1 MPQVIG
7 TNVLSLNAQ
16 RNLNSTG
23 STLATSLQRLS
34 SGLRI
39 NSAKDDAAGLAI
51 ANRMTA
57 QIRGLNQAS
66 RNAND
71 GISLAQTAEGDLA
84 AVTTGLQRIREL
96 AVQSANATNSSS
108 DRQALQAEAAQLI
121 AEIDR
126 LAVASS
132 FNGVSLLDG
141 SFTSQQ
147 FQVGANSG
155 QTINVASIAS
165 SRTSAIGQANNATV
179 TGTAVA
185 GALSTGDLT
194 VNGNAVAATS
204 RDAAAIAAAINNAA
218 SDVTAT
224 ATNTSTTT
232 FNTVSSA
239 TVQTATTL
247 DTSASAFTN
256 AVSNAANAVAEVH
269 TGSAALATALAASS
283 STYTATN
290 AFTGTTDFSAGA
302 DNVSFTV
309 TDGNG
314 GTSNIVLDADYSNQT
329 GVLAEINSDIGTGT
343 ADVTASIVGGDLV
356 FTADTSGSGRQVG
369 TSGYTSTNIA
379 DFVTGTETVD
389 GRSQYDFS
397 SQQVSFN
404 IAVDGGAAQTITL
417 NTDTTNQTGFLSAIN
432 GQLAGAVASVAAD
445 RLVFTSNNAGGTS
458 DIAISA
464 FNGDVDSGQQSIANF
479 ASGTTTTAGS
489 AAVADTFTVEFDGNQ
504 ILSVAGVAGAS
515 TTVNAAAVSAAIT
528 SFIDNDTSGNYSYT
542 GTTYGTDLVITRN
555 DGADTSLNITSNFG
569 GTAGQLNGAALQQS
583 TNGTTAG
590 EATAPTYTF
599 TIDGTTLDFTTDGA
613 NGSITGAEL
622 AGLVDALSG
631 YSSSYTGSTLT
642 ITKDDG
648 SNIVIAD
655 SGSDSDGAEGLA
667 GGAAGAGTSE
677 TLYGTV
683 SITTDN
689 GVDLVIGGTTATNAG
704 LTSGTTNASLSGTTI
719 ADTDIST
726 VSGAN
731 AAIVS
736 VDAALDTVNSSRGD
750 LGAIQSR
757 FESVVSSLSTTA
769 ENLSAARSRIQDAD
783 FASETAALT
792 KAQIL
797 QQAGISILAQA
808 NAQPQ
813 LVLSLLQ

>member
-16 RNLNSTG
+16 RNLNNTG

-51 ANRMTA
+51 SNRMTA
-57 QIRGLNQAS
+57 QIRGLNQAA

-126 LAVASS
+126 LSVASS
-132 FNGVSLLDG
+132 FNGVTLLDG

-165 SRTSAIGQANNATV
+165 SRTADLGQANTASAS
-179 TGTAVA
+179 GTAVA

-194 VNGNAVAATS
+194 INGNAVAATS

-239 TVQTATTL
+239 TVETATTL
-247 DTSASAFTN
+247 DTSASVFTS
-256 AVSNAANAVAEVH
+256 AVSNAANAVAEVQ
-269 TGSAALATALAASS
+269 TGSAALATALAADS
-283 STYTATN
+283 STYTATA
-290 AFTGTTDFSAGA
+290 AFTGTTDFTAGA

-314 GTSNIVLDADYSNQT
+314 GTSNIVLDTDYTNQT
-329 GVLAEINSDIGTGT
+329 GVLAEINSDIGAGT

-356 FTADTSGSGRQVG
+356 FTANTAGSARQIA

-397 SQQVSFN
+397 AQQVSFN
-404 IAVDGGAAQTITL
+404 VAVDGGAAQTVTL
-417 NTDTTNQTGFLSAIN
+417 NTDTTNQTGFLASIN
-432 GQLAGAVASVAAD
+432 GQLAGATATVVAD
-445 RLVFTSNNAGGTS
+445 RLVITSNNAGGTS
-458 DIAISA
+458 DVVVSA
-464 FNGDVDSGQQSIANF
+464 FDGDVDSGAQSIADF
-479 ASGTTTTAGS
+479 AAGTTTTTGA
-489 AAVADTFTVEFDGNQ
+489 AAVADTFTVELDGNQ
-504 ILSVAGVAGAS
+504 IISTAGVA
-515 TTVNAAAVSAAIT
+515 
-528 SFIDNDTSGNYSYT
+528 
-542 GTTYGTDLVITRN
+542 
-555 DGADTSLNITSNFG
+555 
-569 GTAGQLNGAALQQS
+569 
-583 TNGTTAG
+583 
-590 EATAPTYTF
+590 
-599 TIDGTTLDFTTDGA
+599 
-613 NGSITGAEL
+613 
-622 AGLVDALSG
+622 
-631 YSSSYTGSTLT
+631 
-642 ITKDDG
+642 
-648 SNIVIAD
+648 
-655 SGSDSDGAEGLA
+655 
-667 GGAAGAGTSE
+667 
-677 TLYGTV
+677 
-683 SITTDN
+683 
-689 GVDLVIGGTTATNAG
+689 
-704 LTSGTTNASLSGTTI
+704 
-719 ADTDIST
+719 
-726 VSGAN
+726 
-731 AAIVS
+731 
-736 VDAALDTVNSSRGD
+736 
-750 LGAIQSR
+750 
-757 FESVVSSLSTTA
+757 
-769 ENLSAARSRIQDAD
+769 
-783 FASETAALT
+783 
-792 KAQIL
+792 
-797 QQAGISILAQA
+797 
-808 NAQPQ
+808 
-813 LVLSLLQ
+813 LSLIHI